1 MINILRYL
9 KELEIMKKISR
20 CFIIFLCLFVIIFCY
35 TYFFRNLFTDEIWC
49 YGFGYNIA
57 SGLVPYRDFN
67 MIVTPFYSFVVALF
81 IIIFGHHLWV
91 VHVINALIIIIML
104 FFMYKRIGNKVLI
117 LLPIVLFNCYPSYNF
132 FSLFLLIILLYI
144 IDSNIKNKELIIS
157 FIVSLIFLTK
167 QTIGMA
173 LFIPMIYY
181 SKNKLKSFIIF
192 LIPIFI
198 FLLYLLFNH
207 ALFNFIDYCFLGM
220 FEFTSK
226 NKLMIFLPFEIIIL
240 IVLIYKN
247 FKCHFKDKQL
257 FFILAFQIM
266 VFPIVDLNHFGI
278 NFILISYYF
287 ISKFN
292 INKKYIKYCF
302 IILTFSFAFWDF
314 CQNFYYSDYHFYS
327 DKSSYL
333 YGRHMQKYVQNSI
346 TIISDYMEDVKNDYD
361 SIYLLTAN
369 AYEIKMNTSYKIN
382 KFDLINNGN
391 MGYNGS
397 IKYIKEIENNCD
409 NNSCLFIL
417 YKYDV
422 PKNPKYIQ
430 INTDILNYV
439 SSNYQKEE
447 EIDVFDI
454 YVS

>member
-167 QTIGMA
+167 QTI
-173 LFIPMIYY
+173 
-181 SKNKLKSFIIF
+181 
-192 LIPIFI
+192 
-198 FLLYLLFNH
+198 
-207 ALFNFIDYCFLGM
+207 
-220 FEFTSK
+220 
-226 NKLMIFLPFEIIIL
+226 
-240 IVLIYKN
+240 
-247 FKCHFKDKQL
+247 
-257 FFILAFQIM
+257 
-266 VFPIVDLNHFGI
+266 
-278 NFILISYYF
+278 
-287 ISKFN
+287 
-292 INKKYIKYCF
+292 
-302 IILTFSFAFWDF
+302 
-314 CQNFYYSDYHFYS
+314 
-327 DKSSYL
+327 
-333 YGRHMQKYVQNSI
+333 
-346 TIISDYMEDVKNDYD
+346 
-361 SIYLLTAN
+361 
-369 AYEIKMNTSYKIN
+369 
-382 KFDLINNGN
+382 
-391 MGYNGS
+391 
-397 IKYIKEIENNCD
+397 
-409 NNSCLFIL
+409 
-417 YKYDV
+417 
-422 PKNPKYIQ
+422 
-430 INTDILNYV
+430 
-439 SSNYQKEE
+439 
-447 EIDVFDI
+447 
-454 YVS
+454 